1 MDQKSIRAGQD
12 KDMEQVMGS
21 LLRYG
26 VILAAIVAS
35 AGGIMYL
42 VLHGGNL
49 QPSYAIFNGEP
60 EQYKSLSG
68 VLQGVKAWDS
78 SSIMQLGVLLLIAT
92 PIVRILFSILSF
104 IREKDYLY
112 VIISTIVILI
122 IGFSLFNGL
131 GG

>member
-1 MDQKSIRAGQD
+1 MDQKSVRAGQD
-12 KDMEQVMGS
+12 KDMEQVMGN

-42 VLHGGNL
+42 VLHGGDA

-60 EQYKSLSG
+60 ERYKSLQG
-68 VLQGVKAWDS
+68 VLQGVKVFDT

-92 PIVRILFSILSF
+92 PIARILFSILSF
-104 IREKDYLY
+104 MREKDYLY

-122 IGFSLFNGL
+122 IAFSLFNGL